1 MQAWRSG
8 SEWGVGGAGPIQM
21 KMQPSPGQ
29 LLELRGVYI
38 NSSIEK
44 VSTFF
49 IGNFLGTKNFF
60 LAAFYGIR
68 SLKKI

>member
-1 MQAWRSG
+1 
-8 SEWGVGGAGPIQM
+8 M